1 MILVEL
7 SPTVLKDVHLH
18 IHHYHLPNSPTQY
31 PTLPQIITRMR
42 FFGTSSGPRRHH
54 RGFYRRDPDRV
65 AGGYK
70 AALSNPKTT
79 RAGRKHAKA
88 ELHAMGR
95 SAHVP
100 FMTKLKRALGLHKTP
115 RRQREEARR
124 EREYGTGRRRARA
137 Y

>member
-1 MILVEL
+1 
-7 SPTVLKDVHLH
+7 
-18 IHHYHLPNSPTQY
+18 
-31 PTLPQIITRMR
+31 MR
-42 FFGTSSGPRRHH
+42 FLGTSGWRHRHRRDA
-54 RGFYRRDPDRV
+54 YRRDPDRV

-79 RAGRKHAKA
+79 HAGRKRAKA

-100 FMTKLKRALGLHKTP
+100 LMTKIKRALGIHKTP
-115 RRQREEARR
+115 RREREKERR
-124 EREYGTGRRRARA
+124 EYRYGTERRRRGREHR

>member
-1 MILVEL
+1 
-7 SPTVLKDVHLH
+7 
-18 IHHYHLPNSPTQY
+18 
-31 PTLPQIITRMR
+31 MR
-42 FFGTSSGPRRHH
+42 FFGTSSRRNQRHH
-54 RGFYRRDPDRV
+54 RAFYRRDPDRV

-79 RAGRKHAKA
+79 RAGRKHAEA

-100 FMTKLKRALGLHKTP
+100 LMTKIKRALGMHKTP
-115 RRQREEARR
+115 RRQREESRR
-124 EREYGTGRRRARA
+124 EREYSRPTKRRQRRREREYVARE

>member
-1 MILVEL
+1 
-7 SPTVLKDVHLH
+7 
-18 IHHYHLPNSPTQY
+18 
-31 PTLPQIITRMR
+31 MR
-42 FFGTSSGPRRHH
+42 FFGTSGRRHH

-79 RAGRKHAKA
+79 HAGRKRAKA

-100 FMTKLKRALGLHKTP
+100 FMTKLRRALGIRKTP
-115 RRQREEARR
+115 RRQREAASRERR
-124 EREYGTGRRRARA
+124 YGTERRRHHEREYE

>member
-1 MILVEL
+1 
-7 SPTVLKDVHLH
+7 
-18 IHHYHLPNSPTQY
+18 
-31 PTLPQIITRMR
+31 MR
-42 FFGTSSGPRRHH
+42 FFGIGTSSRRHQRHH
-54 RGFYRRDPDRV
+54 RAFYRRDPDRV

-79 RAGRKHAKA
+79 RAGRKRAEA

-100 FMTKLKRALGLHKTP
+100 LMTKIKRALGMHKTP
-115 RRQREEARR
+115 RRQREESRRERQDYSRPTKRRQRRR
-124 EREYGTGRRRARA
+124 EREYVARE